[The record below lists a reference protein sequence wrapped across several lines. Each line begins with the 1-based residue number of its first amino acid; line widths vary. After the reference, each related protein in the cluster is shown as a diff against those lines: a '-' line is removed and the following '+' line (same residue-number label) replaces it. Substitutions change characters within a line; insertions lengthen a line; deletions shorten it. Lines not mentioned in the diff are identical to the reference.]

1 MHHFTVFFSRI
12 PTRVW
17 HRFRFCAN
25 KQQQQQRS
33 YAMDGVIICSPPSV
47 ATYHLRPASSIA
59 RRCCRLASL
68 ACAPQRRL
76 NETPTAARP
85 RRIQMLARRA
95 AERGRATRG
104 SQSSPPDAQTKLKK
118 KNKTSLGTNN
128 PLGLSLL
135 DLITKGS
142 LGDITG
148 SSRNKFEAAC
158 REDENTELVTRQQ
171 GIDYLV
177 LSSHG

>member
-1 MHHFTVFFSRI
+1 ME
-12 PTRVW
+12 
-17 HRFRFCAN
+17 
-25 KQQQQQRS
+25 
-33 YAMDGVIICSPPSV
+33 GVIICSPPSV

-59 RRCCRLASL
+59 RRRCCRQASL

-95 AERGRATRG
+95 AERGKATRG
-104 SQSSPPDAQTKLKK
+104 SQSFPPPPSPPDAQTKLK
-118 KNKTSLGTNN
+118 NKTNQNSLGTNN

-148 SSRNKFEAAC
+148 SSCNKFEATC
-158 REDENTELVTRQQ
+158 REDENTDPVTRQQ
-171 GIDYLV
+171 GTDYLV
-177 LSSHG
+177 PSSRGSRYQRCSYFGRNGWFPPEYLSI